1 MVPNIVKV
9 TVHILVTTPLAIPF
23 VYKKVGS
30 HYPSEN
36 QGKIIS
42 SLIVFH
48 RKFCFD
54 FISFAG
60 SFSFFDTL
68 LRRIPPSSTWTSSI
82 INLMVPKGSKPEG
95 GLNFQA
101 LSFSKYAVD
110 SVTEYSPKIC
120 KKNPGG
126 TYPDLYVAICEQKK
140 CGKGSKI
147 SLGKR
152 STHRKKG
159 L

>member
-1 MVPNIVKV
+1 MALKACNIVKV
-9 TVHILVTTPLAIPF
+9 TVHVLVTTPLDIPF

-42 SLIVFH
+42 SLIIFH

-68 LRRIPPSSTWTSSI
+68 RFINFEVFIIPSVIHFFVFDALKSSFLATPR
-82 INLMVPKGSKPEG
+82 L
-95 GLNFQA
+95 F
-101 LSFSKYAVD
+101 
-110 SVTEYSPKIC
+110 
-120 KKNPGG
+120 G
-126 TYPDLYVAICEQKK
+126 TL
-140 CGKGSKI
+140 
-147 SLGKR
+147 
-152 STHRKKG
+152 
-159 L
+159 